1 MGLTSNSSII
11 NSEITTDLANRLSEL
26 DRETSNHRVIVSNAC
41 DDVPDTDKE
50 VLFHIFPNNFLLIQV
65 FFCSQDILLES
76 LKHEISALKE
86 NLGIVCTPM
95 EINSNKEIS
104 TEKCSYTKLPSK
116 SCPICPVE
124 ILCVHPHPPDL
135 LVHWKPTLSLP
146 VSGYEVRHH
155 THINTFTRC
164 PTPHFLPH
172 R

>member
-50 VLFHIFPNNFLLIQV
+50 
-65 FFCSQDILLES
+65 DILLES
-76 LKHEISALKE
+76 LKREISALKE